1 MLSIKNINKAFN
13 RGTDLEHSIFE
24 DFNLDIEENLCTAII
39 GSNGSGKSTLMNII
53 AGSINPDKGSIL
65 IDDEDISRLSESKR
79 SKYLGRVFQDPSKG
93 VSPSLTILENMAL
106 ADNKGGKFSLDRL
119 VDKDKL
125 DYYKKLLAGLGLDL
139 ENHLYTKV
147 SLLSGGQRQSLSLL
161 MASMKKPRLLLLD
174 EHTASLDPKTSRL
187 IMEKTRELIKR
198 EKITT
203 IMITH
208 NMKDAISYADRVVM
222 LKEGKISFDHMVDEI
237 SQEDLES
244 LYRIAD

>member
-13 RGTDLEHSIFE
+13 RGADLEHSIFE

-119 VDKDKL
+119 VDKDRL

>member
-53 AGSINPDKGSIL
+53 AGSVNPDKGSIL

>member
-1 MLSIKNINKAFN
+1 MLSIKNINKTFN

-222 LKEGKISFDHMVDEI
+222 LKEGKISFDHRVDEI